1 MRDLVGISEKWG
13 RTGIE
18 ECSEGIGLVENNLS
32 VG

>member
-18 ECSEGIGLVENNLS
+18 ECSEGLDCLRII
-32 VG
+32 